1 VAGRML
7 VFLHTNNHNSD
18 PWHSAQHGGRI
29 EPTADT
35 GALIGEA
42 VRMLRPLWRQG
53 FRYSKAGVVLD
64 DQRDTETEPRSL
76 FPSRDPAKSARL
88 MAVLDPV
95 NARFGRGALRPLST
109 GLARPW
115 STRHAR
121 LSPRYTT
128 RADDMRA
135 QALPQLT
142 RVVLQFGEGLQPL
155 RLPPPR
161 HDEIGGRHD
170 EIVGPA
176 RRDRGPAR
184 RDRGPTGRDRGAG
197 TTRSG
202 AGTTRSHGA
211 SPRRS
216 RRRVTEG
223 CSCAASRTRRC
234 CRTGTADRG
243 ATAGAVGG
251 SISEVCGA
259 GRTLPE
265 FVAADRRV
273 RGPRP
278 PTRGRRGGGGRVG
291 GGAAAPCTASFLKL
305 LLGGVLA
312 VASAKFLHNAARAA
326 RAFAPPRTSLYPTT
340 HPYSAS
346 GTSGRRVA

>member
-1 VAGRML
+1 MAGRML

-76 FPSRDPAKSARL
+76 FPSRGPAKSARL

-155 RLPPPR
+155 RLPHP
-161 HDEIGGRHD
+161 RHD

-184 RDRGPTGRDRGAG
+184 RDRTAPRLDDRGA
-197 TTRSG
+197 
-202 AGTTRSHGA
+202 A
-211 SPRRS
+211 
-216 RRRVTEG
+216 
-223 CSCAASRTRRC
+223 
-234 CRTGTADRG
+234 
-243 ATAGAVGG
+243 
-251 SISEVCGA
+251 
-259 GRTLPE
+259 
-265 FVAADRRV
+265 
-273 RGPRP
+273 
-278 PTRGRRGGGGRVG
+278 
-291 GGAAAPCTASFLKL
+291 
-305 LLGGVLA
+305 
-312 VASAKFLHNAARAA
+312 
-326 RAFAPPRTSLYPTT
+326 
-340 HPYSAS
+340 
-346 GTSGRRVA
+346 